1 MTSEVETNIV
11 AVERIKEYG
20 ETPQEAAWE
29 IEDRKVPDNWPDK
42 GEIKFNDFRVRYR
55 EGLELVLKGLTFT
68 VNGGE
73 KVRSIVRIILFNA
86 YEFVNKYSIYKFS
99 GWHCWPNRCR
109 KIISHVEFV

>member
-1 MTSEVETNIV
+1 MTSDVETNIV

-29 IEDRKVPDNWPDK
+29 IENKTVPEKWPEA

-73 KVRSIVRIILFNA
+73 KV
-86 YEFVNKYSIYKFS
+86 K
-99 GWHCWPNRCR
+99 
-109 KIISHVEFV
+109 